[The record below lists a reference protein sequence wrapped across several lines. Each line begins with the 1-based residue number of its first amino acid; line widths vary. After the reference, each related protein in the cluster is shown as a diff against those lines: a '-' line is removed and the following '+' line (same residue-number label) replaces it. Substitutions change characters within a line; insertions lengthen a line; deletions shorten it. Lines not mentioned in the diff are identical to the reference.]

1 MLYHAKDEVAIVLVG
16 TAETENS
23 VVESLPGQGYEHIVE
38 LTKGFSPATLSTLKQ
53 LGRLPP
59 TSAEADIVCGVV
71 VATQLCAG
79 AGIKRGAGR
88 ILVISDGSLVPP
100 PGRDV
105 LDAGIA
111 EQLGSLGISVDI
123 FAVGGWGK
131 DADAA
136 GGSGGVD
143 SSASPRKPDASSL
156 GFRPQLLELARATG
170 GTVSSLESAVELLG
184 SLRARM
190 VAQRS
195 KYRADR
201 EWSQGNGAC
210 VAYLLTRLASPI
222 SRDRRRRRS
231 HPHLCLR
238 LHVRSKGAVAEEDH
252 GAGCHGRQCG
262 RSRPR
267 AARRR

>member
-1 MLYHAKDEVAIVLVG
+1 MRSYLTWGRAWGRAPKAGEQMLFAQSRLFSCRRQVPGLYDAGLGRRLLHLRSQMLYHAKDEVAIVLVG

-38 LTKGFSPATLSTLKQ
+38 LTKGFSPATLSTLKH
-53 LGRLPP
+53 LGRLPL

-88 ILVISDGSLVPP
+88 ILVISDGGLVPA

-131 DADAA
+131 DADAD
-136 GGSGGVD
+136 GGSGGAD

-170 GTVSSLESAVELLG
+170 GTVSF
-184 SLRARM
+184 
-190 VAQRS
+190 
-195 KYRADR
+195 
-201 EWSQGNGAC
+201 
-210 VAYLLTRLASPI
+210 
-222 SRDRRRRRS
+222 
-231 HPHLCLR
+231 
-238 LHVRSKGAVAEEDH
+238 
-252 GAGCHGRQCG
+252 
-262 RSRPR
+262 
-267 AARRR
+267 